1 MKIGRKIKKIRE
13 LRNFT
18 QEHMAERLGI
28 SQVSYS
34 RIENELTKLDLKRFH
49 DIAKILEIDPFLILN
64 FDKSIVFDKCPQCD
78 KNYDDI
84 HPLKDTERIRL
95 HDRIDLLE
103 IEIEK
108 LRNRK
113 G

>member
-1 MKIGRKIKKIRE
+1 MNIGLKIKEIRE

-34 RIENELTKLDLKRFH
+34 RIENEQTKLDLKRFH
-49 DIAKILEIDPFLILN
+49 DIARILEIDPSLILN
-64 FDKSIVFDKCPQCD
+64 FDKSKIFDKCQQCD
-78 KNYDDI
+78 KSYYSTYALND
-84 HPLKDTERIRL
+84 LERIRL
-95 HDRIDLLE
+95 LDRIGLLE